1 MANDGEGLSPSPH
14 SIWRGQKS
22 VGEEAR
28 VGRGAVGTIHHR
40 KKEGAEAVAAS
51 MPMQTEGSEV
61 VGDSCSKA
69 IRITPWCLRN
79 TSRPSVETEKPEGPL
94 LVSDLVVGII

>member
-22 VGEEAR
+22 VGEAR

-40 KKEGAEAVAAS
+40 KKGRDEAATAS
-51 MPMQTEGSEV
+51 MPMQTEAPEEN
-61 VGDSCSKA
+61 GDSCSKA
-69 IRITPWCLRN
+69 IRITP
-79 TSRPSVETEKPEGPL
+79 
-94 LVSDLVVGII
+94 